1 MICKASE
8 AERVH
13 QVVQRQRRASYQR
26 FSITIENRCPQQ
38 RNSGLGARSG
48 LGDLDI
54 STVIGCGHARPRRR
68 STALVSVG
76 DAPRLR
82 VAELPGPRRT
92 GQLAR
97 GAGTPVI
104 TLAVAPGKLLRHIA

>member
-1 MICKASE
+1 MHGRGLAQHGIG
-8 AERVH
+8 
-13 QVVQRQRRASYQR
+13 QRA
-26 FSITIENRCPQQ
+26 
-38 RNSGLGARSG
+38 
-48 LGDLDI
+48 GD
-54 STVIGCGHARPRRR
+54 V
-68 STALVSVG
+68 
-76 DAPRLR
+76 PRLG